1 MYDRDNI
8 FVRLTSLPSTIN
20 GFERE
25 NPDQS
30 YTVLINDKI
39 SFQAQR
45 ECYRHELRHIR
56 NRDLEGRNADAV
68 ELKNSHKKGDNY
80 GTFNQGNEENH

>member
-8 FVRLTSLPSTIN
+8 FVRLTSLPTTIN
-20 GFERE
+20 GFVRE

-30 YTVLINDKI
+30 YTVVINDKI

-80 GTFNQGNEENH
+80 GTFYQSYKEDH